1 MLKSAANVVSVA
13 EADRAAARPSR
24 ADNAFYVLVV
34 GEPDAPNRVDD
45 LGDEHRAFPA
55 SASEPGNPRLLLM
68 QHFYSGRSRS
78 FPSAASAALR
88 SRVTSRSPL
97 RAAATIRLA
106 MTSCTTAGCP
116 VSCSSLHA
124 ASKASPMMRVVASSN
139 TPLGTNGRID
149 PTLPPTRAQHY
160 QGAYSQIQ
168 FCKRGS
174 PNVRF
179 AP

>member
-1 MLKSAANVVSVA
+1 MPRTLKTAANVANVDEA
-13 EADRAAARPSR
+13 ERAAARPSR
-24 ADNAFYVLVV
+24 ANHAFYVLVV
-34 GEPDAPNRVDD
+34 GEPDAANCINGP
-45 LGDEHRAFPA
+45 GDKHRAFPA
-55 SASEPGNPRLLLM
+55 SASEPGNSRLLLM

-78 FPSAASAALR
+78 FPSATSAALR

-149 PTLPPTRAQHY
+149 PTLPSTRVQYY
-160 QGAYSQIQ
+160 QGAYS
-168 FCKRGS
+168 
-174 PNVRF
+174 
-179 AP
+179 